1 MQVERETQ
9 DKIAHKNF
17 LSYLNKHRLHSEYR
31 EWHSVNLNLKI
42 IQCCLLDNK
51 NRTIAVGMGKG
62 TKKAPILGSEFEA
75 IEHYIFGKQKHNIEN
90 KKIED
95 IVSQAPVMLN
105 ESVIKIILNKYKDI
119 SFNTTRFKAFNSHDY
134 IDYPT
139 ILIDINWKE
148 PEIDDNS
155 RIYSYASDSGYASGS
170 TENEAYIHAINE
182 LVERDTV
189 SKFMIQ
195 YGLNYNL
202 GIDAKIIQYQSLP
215 KRLKKIYADI
225 KESIDGKLSLIKVS
239 NKYGIPTYISIIDE
253 YDYPLYGFGTSLI
266 EDYAVER
273 ALTEAFQLYCVYN
286 EEDRIMFS
294 RISEI
299 WKDMPDILKIIK
311 FEFIRDLQ
319 LGNYE
324 PVNDQPYFMN
334 VHENL
339 QELLLK
345 LNKDNIHV
353 YKRQVYKADGIAV
366 VQVLIPQFDKFNL
379 ILEGQVVIPN
389 I

>member
-170 TENEAYIHAINE
+170 TENEETDVVDKDSLRI
-182 LVERDTV
+182 
-189 SKFMIQ
+189 
-195 YGLNYNL
+195 
-202 GIDAKIIQYQSLP
+202 QSLTNM
-215 KRLKKIYADI
+215 RQSDT
-225 KESIDGKLSLIKVS
+225 LIRETRRASVGRAKQARS
-239 NKYGIPTYISIIDE
+239 ELDAQSHQ
-253 YDYPLYGFGTSLI
+253 
-266 EDYAVER
+266 R
-273 ALTEAFQLYCVYN
+273 ALH
-286 EEDRIMFS
+286 
-294 RISEI
+294 SEVMRLAN
-299 WKDMPDILKIIK
+299 DPDL
-311 FEFIRDLQ
+311 LT
-319 LGNYE
+319 NSST
-324 PVNDQPYFMN
+324 
-334 VHENL
+334 NL
-339 QELLLK
+339 ST
-345 LNKDNIHV
+345 N
-353 YKRQVYKADGIAV
+353 
-366 VQVLIPQFDKFNL
+366 
-379 ILEGQVVIPN
+379 
-389 I
+389 